1 MLQKMELILAII
13 RANINCYIPFILGLQ
28 VLIIY
33 FYLTYIVICCCQR
46 WAVIFEIFESK
57 VVVFVDYWLPRM

>member
-13 RANINCYIPFILGLQ
+13 RTNINCYIPFISGLQ

-46 WAVIFEIFESK
+46 AGSYFRNYFWK
-57 VVVFVDYWLPRM
+57 